1 MAMPAVEK
9 FPLRIQCAVYGMG
22 MFSSTLS
29 HMAGLVVPLWVIT
42 LEPSP
47 FLIGVVLGSRSV
59 LPLLLSIHGGA
70 LMDRLGVRRVTLF
83 FAIMAMVTPLFF
95 PLAPWIPVVIVLQM
109 IHGLAA
115 SMGWIG
121 AQTTIGHIMKGS
133 PTHAGRLS
141 FSLRV
146 GNLIGPPL
154 IGVIWDHFQAW
165 GAFGF
170 LAIWGAGMWISAL
183 LLPAAPGDPTNTA
196 SGPVAR
202 SDLMPRLSDYIDSI
216 RLLII
221 PAALLVV
228 MVSVLRISGAAI
240 QGSFYVV
247 YLESIGLTGADIGIL
262 WSASAVLGAV
272 GALGVGPASRL
283 VVPHW
288 LLIFMVAGSIFLL
301 SITPLLGTFALL
313 LVAMALRGG
322 TLGISQ
328 PLMVSILLKA
338 VGPGVQGKAVG
349 LRTTANRAAQ
359 TVLPVIM
366 GAIAEVVGIANSFYI
381 VGGVLLIL
389 IALVSVYAKRS
400 PDLRSRSVSG
410 SGTA

>member
-1 MAMPAVEK
+1 MATPAVET
-9 FPLRIQCAVYGMG
+9 FTLRTQVAVYGVG
-22 MFSSTLS
+22 MFSSTMS

-42 LEPSP
+42 LGPSP

-59 LPLLLSIHGGA
+59 LPLFLSIHGGA
-70 LMDRLGVRRVTLF
+70 LMDRMGVRRVTLF
-83 FAIMAMVTPLFF
+83 FAIIAMVTPLFY
-95 PLAPWIPVVIVLQM
+95 PLTPWIPVVILLQM
-109 IHGLAA
+109 VHGLAA

-121 AQTTIGHIMKGS
+121 AQTTIGQVMKGN

-141 FSLRV
+141 FSLRI

-154 IGVIWDHFQAW
+154 IGVIWDQFQAW

-170 LAIWGAGMWISAL
+170 LALWGAGMWVSAMM
-183 LLPAAPGDPTNTA
+183 LPATA
-196 SGPVAR
+196 GETLSAGPVAR
-202 SDLMPRLSDYIDSI
+202 RDLMPRLADYIDSF

-240 QGSFYVV
+240 QGSFYVI
-247 YLESIGLTGADIGIL
+247 YLEGIGFTGADIGLL
-262 WSASAVLGAV
+262 WSGAAVLGGI

-288 LLIFMVAGSIFLL
+288 LLIIMVAGSIFL
-301 SITPLLGTFALL
+301 ITVTPLLGTFALL
-313 LVAMALRGG
+313 LVAAALRGG
-322 TLGISQ
+322 TLGLSQ

-366 GAIAEVVGIANSFYI
+366 GAIAEVVGIANSFYV
-381 VGGVLLIL
+381 VGGVLLAL
-389 IALVSVYAKRS
+389 IALVAVYARRS
-400 PDLRSRSVSG
+400 PAFGSG
-410 SGTA
+410 SGAGAA